1 MVIILM
7 LENVMIWRFFSS
19 FWKNNIFFVQK
30 FRQITTVLSYFA
42 GKCCKLTIYY
52 DVKNCTF
59 FNDGPEMFEF
69 WRQKSCSRFFW
80 QFFNHCENLLE
91 FLTFNCGI
99 RAVICDA
106 VILFFLNTT
115 LVRIHVW
122 LLLLLT
128 RPSTEQYKSQKPY
141 INLFSIKRRDKDK
154 EEAAVE
160 TLVNSP

>member
-1 MVIILM
+1 MSWFNDFFFQQKLCIFYRFFFVKLRWFCPALLQNVVSWRIILT
-7 LENVMIWRFFSS
+7 L
-19 FWKNNIFFVQK
+19 
-30 FRQITTVLSYFA
+30 
-42 GKCCKLTIYY
+42 
-52 DVKNCTF
+52 KNCTF
-59 FNDGPEMFEF
+59 STTGLKCLNFDAKNHARVF
-69 WRQKSCSRFFW
+69 FFW

>member
-1 MVIILM
+1 MSWFDDFFSTKIVHFYRFFFVKLRWFCPTLLQNVVSWRIILT
-7 LENVMIWRFFSS
+7 L
-19 FWKNNIFFVQK
+19 
-30 FRQITTVLSYFA
+30 
-42 GKCCKLTIYY
+42 
-52 DVKNCTF
+52 KNCTF
-59 FNDGPEMFEF
+59 LTTGLKCLNFDAKN
-69 WRQKSCSRFFW
+69 RFFW
-80 QFFNHCENLLE
+80 QFFNQCENLLE
-91 FLTFNCGI
+91 FLTFYCGI

-160 TLVNSP
+160 PLVNSP

>member
-1 MVIILM
+1 MSWF
-7 LENVMIWRFFSS
+7 NDFFSTKIVHFLS
-19 FWKNNIFFVQK
+19 IFFC
-30 FRQITTVLSYFA
+30 QITMVLSCFA
-42 GKCCKLTIYY
+42 AKCCKLTNYFDFKELYI
-52 DVKNCTF
+52 
-59 FNDGPEMFEF
+59 FNNRPEMFEF

-91 FLTFNCGI
+91 FLTFYCGI